1 MDSNRNKISLARDM
15 EGKENPSDETV
26 KTWQNDKKR
35 TLECSVPN
43 VWMKKIKVMS
53 IEDQL
58 KWLFLNGRIC
68 EWPFPNNDTKH
79 ASILMETSILSNLDQ
94 PQTEDDFIIVP
105 LTSKNK
111 SLVDVSPEKV
121 QQKL

>member
-35 TLECSVPN
+35 TLEYSVPN

-53 IEDQL
+53 IEDQF
-58 KWLFLNGRIC
+58 K
-68 EWPFPNNDTKH
+68 
-79 ASILMETSILSNLDQ
+79 
-94 PQTEDDFIIVP
+94 
-105 LTSKNK
+105 
-111 SLVDVSPEKV
+111 
-121 QQKL
+121 